1 MKQID
6 LYLIEKLKINKYTSS
21 YISSDKYGVDWVITD
36 IPVCDNYD
44 QIIYQSKVWRTLE
57 MPKSTYVIYND
68 FYRLNRPHLADTGD
82 FLINMCWDQDD
93 YEDFNPKKDILYASN
108 NLKDILEWYFNYLG
122 IKEFPKDEDDLYE
135 WEAKYENKNLKI
147 NDDIRVLGEF
157 YLGIDNYYDDCEEF
171 TFDKDEIEKQLG
183 YLQFKIE

>member
-21 YISSDKYGVDWVITD
+21 DKYGIEWVKTD
-36 IPVCDNYD
+36 IPVCDSYD

-68 FYRLNRPHLADTGD
+68 FYRFNRPHLADTGD
-82 FLINMCWDQDD
+82 FLINMCWSQDD
-93 YEDFNPKKDILYASN
+93 YEDFNPKKDILYASD
-108 NLKDILEWYFNYLG
+108 NLKDILEWYFNYLK
-122 IKEFPKDEDDLYE
+122 IDEFPRNEDDLDE
-135 WEAKYENKNLKI
+135 WEQKYSYNNFKI
-147 NDDIRVLGEF
+147 NDDIRILGEF

-171 TFDKDEIEKQLG
+171 TFDKDEIEKQLV
-183 YLQFKIE
+183 YLQFEIK